1 MRLAKKLAIFG
12 TVLVCSFAAM
22 PVYAANKTISS
33 VGIKVNTDL
42 DIGDNTDTL
51 SINYGGNSGGDINV
65 YTASDRFN
73 VVDAEITSGK
83 KRLNIGDEIKLKI
96 TLEPAS
102 DYSFKGTYSS
112 SNISVTGGKYLSSS
126 KKDGDLVVAVKLNP
140 IKGTYEQP
148 EDVEWKD
155 SGIGIAKWDEPSG
168 TSGYYELILLRGSTQ
183 VTKVENYKGNS
194 YSFRNDMTQ
203 KGTYKFKIRTVS
215 HGDDYGRSSDWVT
228 SDEFYLDESNVSKG
242 NNNSSNQDG
251 NGVGNNV
258 GWNKSGDTW
267 YFRFPDGSLK
277 TNGWEYIGDKWYLF
291 DDTGRMLTGWQ
302 QRNGSYYFLNIP
314 DGDMKTGWFKDKDIW
329 YYLNPTGDNAGAV
342 LMNTWLVSADGKKYY
357 LGNNGVML
365 TGWNNIDGRWYYFYP
380 NQGHLATNTRIDTF
394 YVDANGVWNK

>member
-33 VGIKVNTDL
+33 VGIKVNMDL

-140 IKGTYEQP
+140 I
-148 EDVEWKD
+148 
-155 SGIGIAKWDEPSG
+155 GIAKWDEPSG

-242 NNNSSNQDG
+242 NNNSSNQGG

-302 QRNGSYYFLNIP
+302 KRDGEYYYLNSSGQMTMGWQQSNG
-314 DGDMKTGWFKDKDIW
+314 KW
-329 YYLNPTGDNAGAV
+329 YYLNAEVPRGKM
-342 LMNTWLVSADGKKYY
+342 LSNTWLHSSDGKYYY
-357 LGNNGVML
+357 LDSNGAMCEKWTQISGN
-365 TGWNNIDGRWYYFYP
+365 WYYFYP
-380 NQGHLATNTRIDTF
+380 GSGFMATNTTIDSLRLG
-394 YVDANGVWNK
+394 ANGAWIR

>member
-242 NNNSSNQDG
+242 NNNSSNQGG

-302 QRNGSYYFLNIP
+302 KRDGEYYYLNSSGQMTMGWQQSNG
-314 DGDMKTGWFKDKDIW
+314 KW
-329 YYLNPTGDNAGAV
+329 YYLNAEVPRGKM
-342 LMNTWLVSADGKKYY
+342 LSNTWLHSSDGKYYY
-357 LGNNGVML
+357 LDSNGAMCEKWTQISGCL
-365 TGWNNIDGRWYYFYP
+365 LYTSPSPRD
-380 NQGHLATNTRIDTF
+380 
-394 YVDANGVWNK
+394 

>member
-242 NNNSSNQDG
+242 NNNSSNQGG

-302 QRNGSYYFLNIP
+302 KRDGEYYYLNSSGQMTMGWQRSNG
-314 DGDMKTGWFKDKDIW
+314 KW
-329 YYLNPTGDNAGAV
+329 YYLNAEVPRGKM
-342 LMNTWLVSADGKKYY
+342 LSNTWLHSSDGKYYY
-357 LGNNGVML
+357 LDSNGAMCEKWTQISGN
-365 TGWNNIDGRWYYFYP
+365 WYYFYP
-380 NQGHLATNTRIDTF
+380 GSGFMATNTTIDSF
-394 YVDANGVWNK
+394 RLGANGAWIR

>member
-33 VGIKVNTDL
+33 VGLKVNTDL
-42 DIGDNTDTL
+42 DIGDKTDTL

-203 KGTYKFKIRTVS
+203 
-215 HGDDYGRSSDWVT
+215 
-228 SDEFYLDESNVSKG
+228 
-242 NNNSSNQDG
+242 
-251 NGVGNNV
+251 
-258 GWNKSGDTW
+258 
-267 YFRFPDGSLK
+267 
-277 TNGWEYIGDKWYLF
+277 
-291 DDTGRMLTGWQ
+291 
-302 QRNGSYYFLNIP
+302 
-314 DGDMKTGWFKDKDIW
+314 
-329 YYLNPTGDNAGAV
+329 
-342 LMNTWLVSADGKKYY
+342 
-357 LGNNGVML
+357 
-365 TGWNNIDGRWYYFYP
+365 
-380 NQGHLATNTRIDTF
+380 
-394 YVDANGVWNK
+394 